1 MHPTGLLSR
10 RGARDPDR
18 RRGLLRRPQR
28 ERTPSGSGT
37 TPPSCEMAAPQP
49 LVHTGFAVHGE
60 GRAVAVGQHPPP
72 RVRPSRDAIAGSV
85 VLPVHAA
92 AGRVG
97 RSRPGART
105 ASGRPAHAAPAGT
118 SPFLTWPQPLM
129 GRRLREAR
137 GGSPAHHAKE
147 ETLFTIFFQMTR
159 PWRILL
165 FFFAQEGTDGGL
177 ESRLPAS
184 VPGRQPLELR
194 RGAAPVRLVPRH
206 QV

>member
-72 RVRPSRDAIAGSV
+72 RVRPSRDARAGSV

-105 ASGRPAHAAPAGT
+105 ASGRPAHAAPAGYLSLLDMAPT
-118 SPFLTWPQPLM
+118 SHGSQTP
-129 GRRLREAR
+129 
-137 GGSPAHHAKE
+137 GSPGR
-147 ETLFTIFFQMTR
+147 FTRASREGGNIVHY
-159 PWRILL
+159 ILPNDSPM
-165 FFFAQEGTDGGL
+165 AY
-177 ESRLPAS
+177 P
-184 VPGRQPLELR
+184 
-194 RGAAPVRLVPRH
+194 LVPLRAGGNRWGFG
-206 QV
+206 VPPSSISSWTATS